1 MDAVAR
7 ILDTAGVEDAVTQ
20 VTGELADLSDD
31 RHNVEGS
38 KIHVF
43 YT

>member
-1 MDAVAR
+1 MDAVTG
-7 ILDTAGVEDAVTQ
+7 ILGPAGVEDAVIQ
-20 VTGELADLSDD
+20 VTGQLADLSDD

-38 KIHVF
+38 KIDVF

>member
-1 MDAVAR
+1 MDAEAR
-7 ILDTAGVEDAVTQ
+7 ALDTAGVEDAVTQ

-43 YT
+43 DT